1 MNIQDEGLK
10 SNAIKLRINYD
21 EEKLTE
27 LAQKRRASRV
37 QHMQQPEKFSYTNQA
52 YNNQSPTRL
61 SVVELKEFENKVYE
75 VPEFSLNGEIDVENS
90 SSISISSI
98 STQKSKLDM
107 LQADDECLKIDIELL
122 ETRKP
127 TNLKQS
133 SSLASLQTTRQRAS
147 RDSFSSIKNI
157 FQGPFNSN
165 SDKYD
170 NDLYGLVEDTDD
182 IQEDNTDI
190 DEMLTIVERPSK
202 KRRKTEFEIFVPV
215 PSSANQENCLF
226 TKI

>member
-1 MNIQDEGLK
+1 MNTPEKGLK

-37 QHMQQPEKFSYTNQA
+37 QHMQQPEKFSFTNQA
-52 YNNQSPTRL
+52 YNSQSPTRL

-75 VPEFSLNGEIDVENS
+75 VPEFSLNGEIDVDNMS
-90 SSISISSI
+90 VAST

-127 TNLKQS
+127 INLKQS

-165 SDKYD
+165 TDKYD

-182 IQEDNTDI
+182 TQENNRDT